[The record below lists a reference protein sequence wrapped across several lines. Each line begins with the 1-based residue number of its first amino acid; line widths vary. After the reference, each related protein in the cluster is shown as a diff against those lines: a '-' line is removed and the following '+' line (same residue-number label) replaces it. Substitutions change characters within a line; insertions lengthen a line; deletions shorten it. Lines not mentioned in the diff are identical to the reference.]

1 MLVALQC
8 FSIICSKS
16 LRMNI
21 LVACCLDLE
30 AWSLGLG
37 YPVLTI

>member
-1 MLVALQC
+1 
-8 FSIICSKS
+8 
-16 LRMNI
+16 MNI